1 MMIPWLDAVALTFLL
16 AVLPALAVAQIR
28 MLGETEIERMP
39 AYVSSAGTLVLL
51 GIAVWLVG
59 SREGGAGLGLN
70 PLPVGPLV
78 VWSVVLTLG
87 GLGILL
93 AFQRIA
99 VSLRMQEHPVLRA
112 LLPRSPSEKTAFAG
126 LSLAAGVGEELA
138 YRGYAIGALAPLI
151 GPSVAAIITS
161 AVFGVLHAYQGL
173 LGIIRAGV
181 LGGMLACGFLISG
194 SLWPAIIA
202 HASLDVLAGIF
213 LAERLMVPVDPG
225 GVSAKETAR
234 DEI

>member
-1 MMIPWLDAVALTFLL
+1 MIPWLDILALTFLL
-16 AVLPALAVAQIR
+16 VVLPALAVAQIR

-39 AYVSSAGTLVLL
+39 AYVSSAGTLVVL

-59 SREGGAGLGLN
+59 SREGAAGLGLN
-70 PLPVGPLV
+70 PLPVGPLL

-99 VSLRMQEHPVLRA
+99 IRLRMGEHPVLRA
-112 LLPRSPSEKTAFAG
+112 LLPRSPREKAAFAG
-126 LSLAAGVGEELA
+126 LSFAAGVGEELA

-151 GPSVAAIITS
+151 GPPLAAIVTS
-161 AVFGVLHAYQGL
+161 AVFGVLHAYQGR
-173 LGIIRAGV
+173 LGILRAGV
-181 LGGMLACGFLISG
+181 LGGLLAWGFLISG
-194 SLWPAIIA
+194 SLWPAIVA
-202 HASLDVLAGIF
+202 HVLLDVLAGIF
-213 LAERLMVPVDPG
+213 LAERLMVPADAR
-225 GVSAKETAR
+225 GVSAKEPAR